1 LTPAAGLGCHL
12 LLCCGLLG
20 GGFIGGFYLRGCL
33 CFLRGSLLRFR
44 WNEGAF
50 GLGQGIDLALA
61 WDRYV
66 SGKDKTKSK
75 AGELVVCQFVN
86 GRKQNLFCAL
96 IVVLILGG
104 EVFGDIVGKGVGI
117 KVDEGAKKNP
127 QLGYAKH
134 RWGILKD
141 AVELGIA
148 RLLQLFLAGAFCFPF
163 LLSLLIFQSAFLG
176 SALLFLLVLLSL
188 LFVVAFPLLGLC
200 FRFGF
205 SRGCHCW
212 GGVGGLF
219 CGCAWVVY
227 GAVVV
232 GAYGNGGK

>member
-1 LTPAAGLGCHL
+1 MGAFAFFVAVFLGSAGTKA
-12 LLCCGLLG
+12 
-20 GGFIGGFYLRGCL
+20 
-33 CFLRGSLLRFR
+33 
-44 WNEGAF
+44 AF

-75 AGELVVCQFVN
+75 AGELVVCQSVN

-104 EVFGDIVGKGVGI
+104 EVFGDIVGKGVGV
-117 KVDEGAKKNP
+117 KVDERAKKNP
-127 QLGYAKH
+127 QLGYAEH
-134 RWGILKD
+134 RRGILKD

-148 RLLQLFLAGAFCFPF
+148 RLLQLFLCGRV
-163 LLSLLIFQSAFLG
+163 LLPTPSLSAHLPVCFLG
-176 SALLFLLVLLSL
+176 SALLFLLVLLAL

-212 GGVGGLF
+212 GRVGGLC

-232 GAYGNGGK
+232 GAYGDGGSYALAIDDDCGFRGCTRWGWLCVRVLD